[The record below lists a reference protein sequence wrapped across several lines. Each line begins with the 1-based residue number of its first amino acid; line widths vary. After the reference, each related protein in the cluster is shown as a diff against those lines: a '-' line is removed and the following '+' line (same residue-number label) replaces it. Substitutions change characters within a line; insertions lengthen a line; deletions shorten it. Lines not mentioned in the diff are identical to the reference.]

1 MNDDSNVLRDQLD
14 KATQALRREQKGRSA
29 HTPGGSSRSDESSAS
44 SLTAARQ
51 RAAEATEGY
60 IAIAAELEQARKEF
74 QHMRDDCARIER
86 EREREASAARAA
98 SEAAALSQAKTMQ
111 AQQENEA
118 MLEELISSKVNCANF
133 AADADDE
140 RAKVVLLKRRLQL
153 YAEKVTALE
162 VQLTTHKAAAKQR

>member
-1 MNDDSNVLRDQLD
+1 
-14 KATQALRREQKGRSA
+14 
-29 HTPGGSSRSDESSAS
+29 
-44 SLTAARQ
+44 
-51 RAAEATEGY
+51 
-60 IAIAAELEQARKEF
+60 
-74 QHMRDDCARIER
+74 MRDDCARIER